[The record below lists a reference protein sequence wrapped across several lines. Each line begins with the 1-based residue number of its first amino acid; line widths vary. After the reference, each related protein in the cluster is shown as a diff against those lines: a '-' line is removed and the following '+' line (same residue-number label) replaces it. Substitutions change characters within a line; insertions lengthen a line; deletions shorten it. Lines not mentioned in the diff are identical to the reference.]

1 MIFTMLKIVL
11 TLLMIIRGFF
21 VVNGIALNIIAL
33 DDLPSY
39 QKRLLDKYKKTYSLN
54 TLKSSI
60 EKKQKR
66 YTIEGIILVVL
77 ILTMV
82 II

>member
-1 MIFTMLKIVL
+1 MIFTILKIVL

-21 VVNGIALNIIAL
+21 VVNGIALNMIAL
-33 DDLPSY
+33 DDLSSY

>member
-1 MIFTMLKIVL
+1 MIFTILKIVL

-21 VVNGIALNIIAL
+21 VVNGIVLNIIAL
-33 DDLPSY
+33 DDLSSY
-39 QKRLLDKYKKTYSLN
+39 QKRLLDKYKKAYSLN

>member
-1 MIFTMLKIVL
+1 MIFTILKIVL

-21 VVNGIALNIIAL
+21 VVNGIVLNMIAL
-33 DDLPSY
+33 DDLPNY
-39 QKRLLDKYKKTYSLN
+39 QKRLLDKYKKAYSLN

>member
-1 MIFTMLKIVL
+1 MIFTILKIVL

-21 VVNGIALNIIAL
+21 VVNGITLNMIAL
-33 DDLPSY
+33 DDLSNY
-39 QKRLLDKYKKTYSLN
+39 QKRLLDKYKKVYSLN
-54 TLKSSI
+54 VLKSSI

-66 YTIEGIILVVL
+66 YTIEGIILVTL

>member
-1 MIFTMLKIVL
+1 MIFTILKIVL

-33 DDLPSY
+33 DDLQSY
-39 QKRLLDKYKKTYSLN
+39 QKRLLDKYKKVYSLN
-54 TLKSSI
+54 VLKSSI

-66 YTIEGIILVVL
+66 YTIEGIILVTL